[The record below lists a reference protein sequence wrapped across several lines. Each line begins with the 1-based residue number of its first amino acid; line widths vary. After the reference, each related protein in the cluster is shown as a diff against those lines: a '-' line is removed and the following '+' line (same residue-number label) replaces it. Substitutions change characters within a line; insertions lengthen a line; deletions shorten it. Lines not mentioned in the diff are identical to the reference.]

1 MNPEEA
7 YENLL
12 GLNQEV
18 EAIRT
23 PPPPKGWEPGA
34 VWDGK
39 KGQVTT
45 GTLAAAPQDWS
56 HILRDRGLD
65 PDVYEVVGDSIKWTS
80 FDGWKR
86 DNQGEDAYSAMCY
99 VFRAEIRLKRAQG
112 DPLGLEELYKEAR
125 KIRKR
130 DVGGGEVERTLVIA
144 LSDWQVGSGD
154 AGGHKAT
161 IEAIAALPDL
171 LSDQVRAL
179 KNSGQP
185 VQHIIVAGQGDLGE
199 GTCFAY
205 ETEVIT
211 EHGIYQIGDLAK
223 KGMAVVKSEYGSWV
237 PAEFKSFGAQP
248 LVKLTLSRGGTSRKE
263 VFVTSDHR
271 WLRFTNPSTNS
282 GREDALTR
290 DLKPGDLLVSNF
302 GKHPHNISPI
312 GVMAG
317 YVFGDG
323 HRKNAQRPEKGSAV
337 HVHRQDFGLLP
348 YFEGHPFS
356 EVRSKSPLSNSKG
369 WTITENS
376 DYVEVSCLPSFMKD
390 LPPLNESLPY
400 LYGWAAGYFA
410 ADGSASGGMLRLT
423 SIHRENLEHF
433 AAVCARLGI
442 GTNPIRKNS
451 QSDEFWTI
459 TLVLSTVESDF
470 LVHPVKKATFEEF
483 QAKKSD
489 EGSFTFQKN
498 RARCWRVESIEETDR
513 VEEVYCAI
521 VPETHTFTLAND
533 LLTGNCGFYPSQPFL
548 TELDRR
554 EQSRVVRR
562 GIKDVVV
569 VAAKSA
575 QRVTVTCAG
584 GNHGENRENGKRQT
598 GFNDN
603 DDVAAFEQVYEI
615 LRETPLDNIQWRI
628 PQDEMAVSVEAH
640 GQYIAFT
647 HGHLAKPQKNAA
659 EALWGWWS
667 NHTMGRFYQGLAD
680 ANILVAGH
688 FHHLNV
694 KQQDQRTVMI
704 CPSLTAVGDWYSNSA
719 GVQTVPGTLTFTVDA
734 NGWDNLRILR

>member
-12 GLNQEV
+12 GLSHEV
-18 EAIRT
+18 EATRT
-23 PPPPKGWEPGA
+23 PPAPKGWEPGV

-144 LSDWQVGSGD
+144 LSDWQVGNGD

-199 GTCFAY
+199 
-205 ETEVIT
+205 
-211 EHGIYQIGDLAK
+211 
-223 KGMAVVKSEYGSWV
+223 
-237 PAEFKSFGAQP
+237 
-248 LVKLTLSRGGTSRKE
+248 
-263 VFVTSDHR
+263 
-271 WLRFTNPSTNS
+271 
-282 GREDALTR
+282 
-290 DLKPGDLLVSNF
+290 
-302 GKHPHNISPI
+302 
-312 GVMAG
+312 
-317 YVFGDG
+317 
-323 HRKNAQRPEKGSAV
+323 
-337 HVHRQDFGLLP
+337 
-348 YFEGHPFS
+348 
-356 EVRSKSPLSNSKG
+356 
-369 WTITENS
+369 
-376 DYVEVSCLPSFMKD
+376 
-390 LPPLNESLPY
+390 
-400 LYGWAAGYFA
+400 
-410 ADGSASGGMLRLT
+410 
-423 SIHRENLEHF
+423 
-433 AAVCARLGI
+433 
-442 GTNPIRKNS
+442 
-451 QSDEFWTI
+451 
-459 TLVLSTVESDF
+459 
-470 LVHPVKKATFEEF
+470 AT
-483 QAKKSD
+483 
-489 EGSFTFQKN
+489 
-498 RARCWRVESIEETDR
+498 
-513 VEEVYCAI
+513 
-521 VPETHTFTLAND
+521 
-533 LLTGNCGFYPSQPFL
+533 CGFYPSQPFL

-628 PQDEMAVSVEAH
+628 PRDEMAVSVEAH

-667 NHTMGRFYQGLAD
+667 NHAMGRYYQGLAD

-719 GVQTVPGTLTFTVDA
+719 GVQTVPGTLTFTVDT